1 MLIAILPCFP
11 YVGCQS
17 PTSGA
22 ARSSSSPRRTE
33 SRISQQGRHITSKVV
48 MMVMVALMVMAINK
62 EAEQIVFFVLLCY
75 NNDFDSNPIDPGA
88 FKSSFRKLYPVIQLS
103 S

>member
-1 MLIAILPCFP
+1 MLIAILPRFL

-48 MMVMVALMVMAINK
+48 MMVMVVLVAMMVMVINK
-62 EAEQIVFFVLLCY
+62 EAEQITF
-75 NNDFDSNPIDPGA
+75 
-88 FKSSFRKLYPVIQLS
+88 
-103 S
+103 